1 MNKSINLDFKIPIW
15 KPDKEQI
22 KESNLTRYIEWLN
35 KEKNLKFIDYH
46 DLWQWSVDNIEC
58 FWLSISEFFN
68 IELDEFSKT
77 VLE

>member
-35 KEKNLKFIDYH
+35 KEKNLKFIMNPD
-46 DLWQWSVDNIEC
+46 SESKG
-58 FWLSISEFFN
+58 LSLIYSTRLKKYEH
-68 IELDEFSKT
+68 K
-77 VLE
+77 